1 MDTGISIYSRSKNIY
16 NQNLSRLEK
25 RQLTISQQ
33 CDPGIE
39 WLFSLTGAMDKEM
52 KEEDDFEPF

>member
-52 KEEDDFEPF
+52 KEED